1 MSWTIREPWQKE
13 WERYRELLRD
23 ANLPLEGVG
32 PGKGGLFLVAVDSA
46 GRVAGGVGLDG
57 MGPELLLRSLV
68 VAPAERGSGLGR
80 ALLAAVEEMARDSGA
95 ESLFLLT
102 ETAAR
107 FFAGRGFLDLSR
119 EQALA
124 AYRRCDVVVR
134 SIRLESYGL
143 SRVEAICQGT
153 PVVATNTGETRGML
167 CYEFGDID
175 GLARQLEAALTEQAR
190 DNTKY
195 WARLYS
201 KEAAQNRQRLLA
213 LLEEAGGR

>member
-80 ALLAAVEEMARDSGA
+80 ALLAAIEEMARDSGA

-119 EQALA
+119 EQAPA
-124 AYRRCDVVVR
+124 C
-134 SIRLESYGL
+134 IRQTAEFA
-143 SRVEAICQGT
+143 V
-153 PVVATNTGETRGML
+153 L
-167 CYEFGDID
+167 CP
-175 GLARQLEAALTEQAR
+175 AS
-190 DNTKY
+190 
-195 WARLYS
+195 ARLMV
-201 KEAAQNRQRLLA
+201 KTL
-213 LLEEAGGR
+213 GRERDDKDDTGSIH